1 MTFMTTVTFHVSV
14 MSSTSNQSF
23 KTTTLRPCVV
33 VHMNKAPTYEH
44 FTTRVIPVSKGALW
58 AFFTNG
64 RSGIMPNN
72 AASMIT

>member
-1 MTFMTTVTFHVSV
+1 MFIHLYPFMFV
-14 MSSTSNQSF
+14 NRSF
-23 KTTTLRPCVV
+23 RPCVV
-33 VHMNKAPTYEH
+33 VHMNKAPTCGH

-72 AASMIT
+72 APSMIT